1 LRLKSRIDF
10 FLITSSLAAATKR
23 CEIRPSVALDHEA
36 IFLGIELKSE
46 VIRGPGTWK
55 FNNSL
60 LEDEN
65 YVILINFIY
74 PQILEKCKE
83 VEDKQLLRELIKM
96 ESRCRTI
103 TYSKNKRRELKK
115 REISLQQSLEELDR
129 KLCSN
134 GNLEQELLNNF
145 AAAKKELKKNQ

>member
-1 LRLKSRIDF
+1 M
-10 FLITSSLAAATKR
+10 
-23 CEIRPSVALDHEA
+23 PDHKA

-74 PQILEKCKE
+74 PQILEKYNE
-83 VEDKQLLRELIKM
+83 VEDKQLLWELIKV
-96 ESRCRTI
+96 EIRCRTI

-115 REISLQQSLEELDR
+115 REISLQQSLQELDH
-129 KLCSN
+129 KLCNS
-134 GNLEQELLNNF
+134 GNLDQELLNNF
-145 AAAKKELKKNQ
+145 VAAKEELKRCMTKKEKRQFIDLRHVGWRKVKNLPNIFPI